1 MDFYGGNMAS
11 QTMIESE
18 RNKQL
23 RRIADALEKIA
34 KCMNKRTLDN
44 VVLSNDKVILTTN
57 DKNITLPSLENW
69 SKKDCIN
76 LFNLLK
82 IKYSITG
89 DGFVTSQSVKPGEVV
104 TEGMEIEIELKNK
117 YIEEAK

>member
-44 VVLSNDKVILTTN
+44 VVLSNDR
-57 DKNITLPSLENW
+57 ITFDYGA
-69 SKKDCIN
+69 KD
-76 LFNLLK
+76 
-82 IKYSITG
+82 
-89 DGFVTSQSVKPGEVV
+89 DE
-104 TEGMEIEIELKNK
+104 
-117 YIEEAK
+117 

>member
-11 QTMIESE
+11 QTIIESE

-44 VVLSNDKVILTTN
+44 VVLSNDK
-57 DKNITLPSLENW
+57 ITFDYGA
-69 SKKDCIN
+69 KDDE
-76 LFNLLK
+76 K
-82 IKYSITG
+82 
-89 DGFVTSQSVKPGEVV
+89 
-104 TEGMEIEIELKNK
+104 
-117 YIEEAK
+117 

>member
-11 QTMIESE
+11 QTMMESE

-44 VVLSNDKVILTTN
+44 VILSNDKVTF
-57 DKNITLPSLENW
+57 EYG
-69 SKKDCIN
+69 SKDDEK
-76 LFNLLK
+76 
-82 IKYSITG
+82 
-89 DGFVTSQSVKPGEVV
+89 
-104 TEGMEIEIELKNK
+104 
-117 YIEEAK
+117 

>member
-11 QTMIESE
+11 QIMIEAE

-44 VVLSNDKVILTTN
+44 VVLSNDK
-57 DKNITLPSLENW
+57 ITFDYGA
-69 SKKDCIN
+69 KDDE
-76 LFNLLK
+76 K
-82 IKYSITG
+82 
-89 DGFVTSQSVKPGEVV
+89 
-104 TEGMEIEIELKNK
+104 
-117 YIEEAK
+117 